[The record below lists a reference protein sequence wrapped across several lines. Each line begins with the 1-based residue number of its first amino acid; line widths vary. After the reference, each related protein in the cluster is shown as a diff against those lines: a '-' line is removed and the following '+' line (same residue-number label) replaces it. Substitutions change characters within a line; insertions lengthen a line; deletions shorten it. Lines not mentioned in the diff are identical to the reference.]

1 MADAQKL
8 RKRFLKALCKIK
20 GWPYNANI
28 EIEKGNEIKEFI
40 EKYILNEQ
48 EHLPGRITYNRLR
61 FLIKHSD
68 YTSLIFAVVAVLE
81 LSDERKRLRRTFS

>member
-20 GWPYNANI
+20 GWHYNANI

-48 EHLPGRITYNRLR
+48 EHLPRKITYNRLY
-61 FLIKHSD
+61 FLIKHPE
-68 YTSLIFAVVAVLE
+68 YTPFIVAVVAVLE
-81 LSDERKRLRRTFS
+81 LSDNEKDFGRTFS